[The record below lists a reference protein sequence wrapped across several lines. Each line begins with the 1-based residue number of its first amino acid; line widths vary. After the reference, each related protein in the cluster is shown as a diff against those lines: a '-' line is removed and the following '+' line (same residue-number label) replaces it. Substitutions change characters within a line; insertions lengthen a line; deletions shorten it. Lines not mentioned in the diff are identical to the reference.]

1 MSRLARNILYNLAGQ
16 TFVLV
21 VGFVAVRFVYRQLG
35 DDAVGI
41 IFFALT
47 LNNVVA
53 ATMDLGIS
61 STIVREVAARAT
73 SPPGHTQA
81 LLRTAGMFYW
91 TIYAVLGVA
100 VAFAAEPIAQR
111 WLNLRTLDPATA
123 AQSLRILGAGTFL
136 ALPRSLY
143 ASLFK
148 GLQRMGVTNAI
159 DAAFMGIQQA
169 GIVATIAAGGS
180 IVAVSW
186 WIAASTAAGVGSYI
200 VAASRVV
207 PPRTLLPYLDLE
219 VIRRNRGFASQMTVL
234 SVLALIHVHTDKLIV
249 SRLLPLG
256 TFGLYAFGSNAV
268 NRGMLLTAGVTQA
281 AFPSLSEL
289 HRLGDRRGL
298 LNQYRRL
305 HDTVCYTAPIIFAVA
320 PFAILPVFRVLFG
333 PTEAE
338 AMLLPTTLLAL
349 GFYMNSTLNMPWVV
363 SLAIGRPAIALSLNA
378 WALVVVL
385 PITVLLVRGWG
396 LDGAALSWV
405 VYHVFAYVYFVPRV
419 CRECLDGR
427 VGWWYGNVAKFLI
440 PAIAVYTVAWFAAIR
455 LARGSELS
463 LAVGY
468 VGGTAL
474 YSIIGWR
481 ALPPDVRDRLLSVL
495 VRTTAEPPSPL
506 QEG

>member
-16 TFVLV
+16 AFVLV
-21 VGFVAVRFVYRQLG
+21 VGFVAVRFIYRQLG

-73 SPPGHTQA
+73 SPPSHTQA

-100 VAFAAEPIAQR
+100 VAFAAEPIAHR
-111 WLNLRTLDPATA
+111 WLNLQTLDPATA
-123 AQSLRILGAGTFL
+123 ATSLRILGAGTFL

-159 DAAFMGIQQA
+159 DAAFMGVQQA
-169 GIVATIAAGGS
+169 GIVATIAAGGN

-186 WIAASTAAGVGSYI
+186 WIAGSTAAGVASYI
-200 VAASRVV
+200 MAASRVV
-207 PPRTLLPYLDLE
+207 PPRTLVPSLDLE
-219 VIRRNRGFASQMTVL
+219 VIRRNRGFASRMTVL
-234 SVLALIHVHTDKLIV
+234 SVLALIHVQTDKLIV

-268 NRGMLLTAGVTQA
+268 NRGMLLTTGVTQA

-289 HRLGDRRGL
+289 HRVGDRRGL

-305 HDTVCYTAPIIFAVA
+305 QDTVCYTALIIFAVA
-320 PFAILPVFRVLFG
+320 PFATLPVFRVLFG
-333 PTEAE
+333 PEEAE
-338 AMLLPTTLLAL
+338 AMLLPTTVLAL
-349 GFYMNSTLNMPWVV
+349 GFYMNSTLSMPWVL
-363 SLAIGRPAIALSLNA
+363 SLAVGRPGIALSLNA

-405 VYHVFAYVYFVPRV
+405 VYHVFAYAYFVPRI
-419 CRECLDGR
+419 CRECLDGHVAR
-427 VGWWYGNVAKFLI
+427 WYGNVARFLV
-440 PAIAVYTVAWFAAIR
+440 PAIAIYGVAWLAAVR
-455 LARGSELS
+455 LASRSDLWLMVS
-463 LAVGY
+463 Y
-468 VGGTAL
+468 VGGTAI
-474 YSIIGWR
+474 YAAIGWR
-481 ALPPDVRDRLLSVL
+481 ALAPDVRNRLLSML
-495 VRTTAEPPSPL
+495 VRTTAEPSYPL
-506 QEG
+506 QER